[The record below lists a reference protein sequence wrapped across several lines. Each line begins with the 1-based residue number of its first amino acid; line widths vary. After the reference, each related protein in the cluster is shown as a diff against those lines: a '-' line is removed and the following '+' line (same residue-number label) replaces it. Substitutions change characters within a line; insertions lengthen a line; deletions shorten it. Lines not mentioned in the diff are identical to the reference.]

1 MRPQGI
7 LTRNAECNR
16 EEAVRWPTWTL
27 EIRTNSINV
36 SVTPEM
42 KLQRNLE
49 QNFKQTPNEHPNETL
64 NEILQ
69 KQKKNRKWDLK
80 KLRIF
85 FWQNHIQ
92 FTEIFFVNSDGAR
105 VGGKNKRNNR
115 VKMSKFAMKC
125 VTPNGFGNMEHLA
138 QQLTDRWRLEDD
150 KIDATHHHSRT
161 WIRPRREQK

>member
-27 EIRTNSINV
+27 EIRTKNSINV

-64 NEILQ
+64 NDILQ
-69 KQKKNRKWDLK
+69 KLK
-80 KLRIF
+80 KTVSETLKNYAFFFGKTIF
-85 FWQNHIQ
+85 NLL
-92 FTEIFFVNSDGAR
+92 
-105 VGGKNKRNNR
+105 
-115 VKMSKFAMKC
+115 KFSSWIAM
-125 VTPNGFGNMEHLA
+125 GLA
-138 QQLTDRWRLEDD
+138 
-150 KIDATHHHSRT
+150 
-161 WIRPRREQK
+161 

>member
-1 MRPQGI
+1 
-7 LTRNAECNR
+7 
-16 EEAVRWPTWTL
+16 
-27 EIRTNSINV
+27 
-36 SVTPEM
+36 M

-64 NEILQ
+64 NDILQ
-69 KQKKNRKWDLK
+69 KQKKKTVSETLK
-80 KLRIF
+80 NYAF

-138 QQLTDRWRLEDD
+138 QQLTDR
-150 KIDATHHHSRT
+150 
-161 WIRPRREQK
+161 